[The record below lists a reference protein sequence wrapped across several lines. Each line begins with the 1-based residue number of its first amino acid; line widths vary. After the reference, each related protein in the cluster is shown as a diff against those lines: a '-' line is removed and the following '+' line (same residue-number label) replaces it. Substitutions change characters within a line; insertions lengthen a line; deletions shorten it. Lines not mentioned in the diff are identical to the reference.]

1 MVIRSL
7 RVSNI
12 WTKPELCAPF
22 GGGKDVCD
30 DGSVARLTRLSRSVA
45 GSRVLI
51 TGAGSGMGRATAHLF
66 ADEGARVFCVDWDG
80 SAVDDI
86 CAEIEA
92 LYGPGNVGGA
102 SADVSH
108 AKDRSA
114 FVADMVARWGGVDV
128 LINNA
133 GISRLSTTTQDDES
147 FAIAWESVLAV
158 NVSAHVHLVRECL
171 SWLVQ
176 APHGGRVVNVA
187 STEAFVATPG
197 LVAYTA
203 SKHAVI
209 GVTRSLAVELGRKN
223 VTVNAICPGPIL
235 TQMTDPIPDAA
246 KDKYARRKVPVGR
259 YGDPEEVAHMTLSLC
274 LPAASF
280 VNGAALVVDGGMS
293 VSHT

>member
-1 MVIRSL
+1 MPS
-7 RVSNI
+7 
-12 WTKPELCAPF
+12 F
-22 GGGKDVCD
+22 GGLQGVCD
-30 DGSVARLTRLSRSVA
+30 DGWVARLSRLSRSVA

-51 TGAGSGMGRATAHLF
+51 TGAGSGMGRATARLF

-80 SAVDDI
+80 SAVSDI

-92 LYGPGNVGGA
+92 AHGPDNVGGA
-102 SADVSH
+102 PADVSD
-108 AKDRSA
+108 AKDRA
-114 FVADMVARWGGVDV
+114 LVVASMVARWGGIDV

-133 GISRLSTTTQDDES
+133 GISRVSTTAQDDES
-147 FAIAWESVLAV
+147 FADAWNSVLAV

-171 SWLVQ
+171 AWLTK
-176 APHGGRVVNVA
+176 APNGGRVVNVA
-187 STEAFVATPG
+187 STEAIVATPG

-235 TQMTDPIPDAA
+235 TQMTAPIPDDA

-280 VNGAALVVDGGMS
+280 VNGAAVVVDGGMS